1 METLAKLEQVAGN
14 VRLTLYKLVGI
25 RADLIRTEKDWK
37 KWTFTELVEALRQWV
52 ERNPQQPGDKDGGQ
66 HPKFKQRDNQFAT
79 RDHLKRRQCVYCENN
94 DHRSVEC
101 TKVVDVGQRKRIL
114 SIKRRCFNCK
124 GEKHRARECKSNTQ
138 CYNCQCKHHTSICDK
153 AEPSPT
159 MCQPNQSNVIY
170 PVVVVEVEGVKCRA
184 LLDTGSGN
192 SYVSSTLM
200 NLTKKKPVRQEIK
213 TIEMM
218 LHTTTKK
225 IDVYNVEIT
234 NINKNFSMS
243 SEVNCVD
250 RPVLLTFQNPRYRE
264 VIASNS
270 HLEGIEMDD
279 VDTKPMLPVHMIL
292 GASDYSRV
300 KTTTPAKIGDDGKP
314 VAEKM
319 RLGWTI
325 MSQGREMNHSY
336 LMLTRSTHEDYMG
349 LCSLDVLGL
358 KDRPEGDQTTVLE
371 EFKEQ
376 LTWREDGKYET
387 ALPWQASH
395 PKLPTNLNVARPR
408 FQSLLKRLDK
418 QPALLETYHQIIE
431 DQVEQGIVEIAPTEP
446 NEKQEHYIPHKP
458 VVREQAE
465 STKVRIVYDASA

>member
-1 METLAKLEQVAGN
+1 M
-14 VRLTLYKLVGI
+14 
-25 RADLIRTEKDWK
+25 
-37 KWTFTELVEALRQWV
+37 
-52 ERNPQQPGDKDGGQ
+52 
-66 HPKFKQRDNQFAT
+66 
-79 RDHLKRRQCVYCENN
+79 
-94 DHRSVEC
+94 
-101 TKVVDVGQRKRIL
+101 
-114 SIKRRCFNCK
+114 
-124 GEKHRARECKSNTQ
+124 
-138 CYNCQCKHHTSICDK
+138 
-153 AEPSPT
+153 
-159 MCQPNQSNVIY
+159 IY
-170 PVVVVEVEGVKCRA
+170 PVLVVEVEGVKCRA

-200 NLTKKKPVRQEIK
+200 NLTKKKPIRQEIK

-218 LHTTTKK
+218 LHTTTKT

-250 RPVLLTFQNPRYRE
+250 RPVLLTLQNPRYRE

-300 KTTTPAKIGDDGKP
+300 KTTTPAKVGDDGKP
-314 VAEKM
+314 VAERT

-336 LMLTRSTHEDYMG
+336 LMLTRSTHEDYME

-387 ALPWQASH
+387 ALPWKASH
-395 PKLPTNLNVARPR
+395 PKLPTNINVARPR

-431 DQVEQGIVEIAPTEP
+431 DQVEKGIVEIAPTEP
-446 NEKQEHYIPHKP
+446 NEKHEHYIPHKP

-465 STKVRIVYDASA
+465 SKKFVSSTTPPQRLTKIVRH